1 MKQKPDINEYIQSL
15 AESKR
20 LGRQVVF
27 HTVLDKMS
35 AVFARAD
42 KLWPLKIQKALTAQG
57 ISSLY
62 EHQATAVN
70 HVRSG
75 RHVVVA
81 TPTASG
87 KTLIYNLPLMENV
100 LENPAARAIYLF
112 PLKALA
118 QDQLRLFQALASDG
132 GIDASAAIYDGDT

>member
-1 MKQKPDINEYIQSL
+1 MD
-15 AESKR
+15 
-20 LGRQVVF
+20 
-27 HTVLDKMS
+27 
-35 AVFARAD
+35 
-42 KLWPLKIQKALTAQG
+42 
-57 ISSLY
+57 
-62 EHQATAVN
+62 

-87 KTLIYNLPLMENV
+87 KTLIYNLPLMESV
-100 LENPAARAIYLF
+100 LENPEARAIYLF

-132 GIDASAAIYDGDT
+132 EA